1 MSSPR
6 LNPDKQIAKL
16 TLAKSSPTLNP
27 TEGLDPPH
35 VFPGSS
41 TLNTG
46 EPPPQVTPDFDRFA
60 VTHPWIGQE
69 MGKIQSFPGG
79 FGQQFQGATLYG
91 VYGGNPNEV
100 HDAIRDKYLAR
111 AGFRQYRIKGRRA
124 CGVPSCNRRMKDAKR
139 SPRPSS
145 PAASGA

>member
-1 MSSPR
+1 
-6 LNPDKQIAKL
+6 
-16 TLAKSSPTLNP
+16 
-27 TEGLDPPH
+27 
-35 VFPGSS
+35 
-41 TLNTG
+41 
-46 EPPPQVTPDFDRFA
+46 
-60 VTHPWIGQE
+60 
-69 MGKIQSFPGG
+69 
-79 FGQQFQGATLYG
+79 

-100 HDAIRDKYLAR
+100 HDAIRDKYLAL